1 MEIGAKIKQLRVKA
15 GLTQEQLAGKLGISA
30 QSVSKWENAVTMPD
44 VAILPL
50 LAGEL
55 GVSIDELFDLTA
67 EQKLH
72 RIERGMEVQSEFA
85 PEVFAQHEEFLLHQ
99 LDEYPDR
106 TEILEHLSRLYHF
119 RMEADARRV
128 SKYAREA
135 MMRAPERKC
144 CQWMLQMSEGADV
157 WDWNVAN
164 HARVIDFY
172 KQVIANDRVTPK
184 AALPYMYLIDNLIA
198 DHRTEEAE
206 KYLDEYAALPAAR
219 PFVIP
224 VYRAH
229 IALASFDKPR
239 ADAIMAEAEQYFG
252 SDPGFLF
259 EMAQYHART
268 GDYRGAIEYYEKSWD
283 AEPEKPR
290 YTDALDAICTAYE
303 ILGDRERAIL
313 TCDRLIIAL
322 IEEWGYE
329 KDHAPVIEAQ
339 KRKNCLLCCEQ

>member
-1 MEIGAKIKQLRVKA
+1 MEIGAKIKQLRAKA
-15 GLTQEQLAGKLGISA
+15 GMTQEQLANALGISA

-44 VAILPL
+44 VALLPL

-72 RIERGMEVQSEFA
+72 RIERGIDVMSEFS
-85 PEVFAQHEEFLLHQ
+85 PEEFARHEEFLLHQ
-99 LDEYPDR
+99 LDEYPNK

-135 MMRAPERKC
+135 MLRAPERKC
-144 CQWMLQMSEGADV
+144 CQWMLSMSEGADV

-172 KQVIANDRVTPK
+172 KKVIASDRITPK

-198 DHRTEEAE
+198 DHRTAEAE
-206 KYLDEYAALPAAR
+206 EYLDEYAALPAAR

-229 IALASFDKPR
+229 IALAEYDKPR

-252 SDPGFLF
+252 SDAGFLF
-259 EMAQYHART
+259 ELAQYHARM
-268 GDYRGAIEYYEKSWD
+268 GDYRKAIEYYEKSWEN
-283 AEPEKPR
+283 EPQKPR
-290 YTDALDAICTAYE
+290 YTDALDAVCTAYE
-303 ILGDRERAIL
+303 ILGDKENAIS
-313 TCDRLIIAL
+313 TCDRLLVAL
-322 IEEWGYE
+322 TEEWGYE
-329 KDHAPVIEAQ
+329 KDHAPVVEVQ
-339 KRKNCLLCCEQ
+339 KRKQTLMQK

>member
-1 MEIGAKIKQLRVKA
+1 MEIGTKIRQLRSKA
-15 GLTQEQLAGKLGISA
+15 GLTQEQLATKLGISA

-72 RIERGMEVQSEFA
+72 RIERAIDVQTEFA
-85 PEVFAQHEEFLLHQ
+85 PEVFGQHEEFLLHQ

-106 TEILEHLSRLYHF
+106 TVILNHLARLYHF

-135 MMRAPERKC
+135 MLRDPAQKY
-144 CQWMLQMSEGADV
+144 CQWMLQMSEGADI

-172 KQVIANDRVTPK
+172 KEVIVADHITPK
-184 AALPYMYLIDNLIA
+184 TPLPYMYLIDNLIA
-198 DHRTEEAE
+198 DHRTAEATQ
-206 KYLDEYAALPAAR
+206 YLEEYAKLPAAR
-219 PFVIP
+219 PFMIP

-229 IALASFDKPR
+229 IALAEFDKPR

-252 SDPGFLF
+252 NDTGFLF
-259 EMAQYHART
+259 ELGQYHART
-268 GDYRGAIEYYEKSWD
+268 GNYRQAIAYYQDSWEKD
-283 AEPEKPR
+283 TAKPR
-290 YTDALDAICTAYE
+290 YTDALDAICVIYE
-303 ILGDRERAIL
+303 ILGDYEHAIKA
-313 TCDRLIIAL
+313 CDLLITAL

-329 KDHAPVIEAQ
+329 SDHAPVLEVQ
-339 KRKNCLLCCEQ
+339 KRKQGLMQK

>member
-1 MEIGAKIKQLRVKA
+1 MEIGAKIKQLRAKA
-15 GLTQEQLAGKLGISA
+15 GLTQEQLANALGISA

-44 VAILPL
+44 IALLPL

-67 EQKLH
+67 DQKLH
-72 RIERGMEVQSEFA
+72 RIERGIDVQTEFSPEEFA
-85 PEVFAQHEEFLLHQ
+85 RHEEFLLHQ

-135 MMRAPERKC
+135 MLRAPEHKC

-172 KQVIANDRVTPK
+172 KEVIASDKEPLKTP
-184 AALPYMYLIDNLIA
+184 LPYMYLIDNLIA
-198 DHRTEEAE
+198 DHRTAEATR
-206 KYLDEYAALPAAR
+206 YLDEYANLPASR
-219 PFVIP
+219 PFMVP

-229 IALASFDKPR
+229 IALAEYDKPG
-239 ADAIMAEAEQYFG
+239 ADAIMAETEQYFG
-252 SDPGFLF
+252 EDAGFLF
-259 EMAQYHART
+259 ELAQYHARNC
-268 GDYRGAIEYYEKSWD
+268 DYQKAITYYELSW
-283 AEPEKPR
+283 EKDTRQPR
-290 YTDALDAICTAYE
+290 YTDALDAICAIYE
-303 ILGDRERAIL
+303 ILGDKEKAIA
-313 TCDRLIIAL
+313 TCDRLITCMT
-322 IEEWGYE
+322 EEWGYE
-329 KDHAPVIEAQ
+329 NDHAPVVEVQ
-339 KRKNCLLCCEQ
+339 KRKQALMQR

>member
-1 MEIGAKIKQLRVKA
+1 MEIGAKIKQLRIKA
-15 GLTQEQLAGKLGISA
+15 GLTQEQLARGLGISA

-44 VAILPL
+44 VALLPL

-55 GVSIDELFDLTA
+55 GVSIDELFDLTV

-72 RIERGMEVQSEFA
+72 RIERGLEVQSEFS
-85 PEVFAQHEEFLLHQ
+85 PEEFARHEEFLLHQ
-99 LDEYPDR
+99 LDEHHDR
-106 TEILEHLSRLYHF
+106 TEILEYLSRLYHF

-135 MMRAPERKC
+135 MLRAPERKC

-172 KQVIANDRVTPK
+172 QEVIANDSITPK

-198 DHRTEEAE
+198 DHRTAEAA
-206 KYLDEYAALPAAR
+206 KYLEEYAALPAAR

-229 IALASFDKPR
+229 IALAEYDVAR
-239 ADAIMAEAEQYFG
+239 ADAIMADAEQYFG

-259 EMAQYHART
+259 EKAQYHARK
-268 GDYRGAIEYYEKSWD
+268 GDYRTAIAYYEKSWE

-303 ILGDRERAIL
+303 ILGDKENAIAA
-313 TCDRLIIAL
+313 CDRLL
-322 IEEWGYE
+322 ISLTDEWGYE

-339 KRKNCLLCCEQ
+339 KRKNSLL

>member
-1 MEIGAKIKQLRVKA
+1 MEIGAKIKQLRIKA

-30 QSVSKWENAVTMPD
+30 QSVSKWETAVTMPD
-44 VAILPL
+44 IALLPL

-55 GVSIDELFDLTA
+55 GVSIDELFDLTV

-72 RIERGMEVQSEFA
+72 RIERGLDVQSEFS
-85 PEVFAQHEEFLLHQ
+85 PEVFKEYEEFLLHQ

-106 TEILEHLSRLYHF
+106 VCILEYLSRLYHF

-135 MMRAPERKC
+135 MLRAPERKC

-157 WDWNVAN
+157 WDWNVEN

-172 KQVIANDRVTPK
+172 KEVIANDRGTPK
-184 AALPYMYLIDNLIA
+184 TPLPYMYLIDNLIA
-198 DHRTEEAE
+198 DHRTAEAAAYFE
-206 KYLDEYAALPAAR
+206 EYAKLPAAR
-219 PFVIP
+219 PFMLP

-229 IALASFDKPR
+229 IALAEYDVQK
-239 ADAIMAEAEQYFG
+239 ADAIMAEAENYFG
-252 SDPGFLF
+252 GDPGFLF
-259 EMAQYHART
+259 EMAQYHARK
-268 GDYRGAIEYYEKSWD
+268 GDYRTAIAYYEKSWE

-303 ILGDRERAIL
+303 ILGDKQNAIAA
-313 TCDRLIIAL
+313 CDRLITAL
-322 IEEWGYE
+322 NEEWGYE

-339 KRKNCLLCCEQ
+339 KRKQALMAK

>member
-1 MEIGAKIKQLRVKA
+1 MEIGAKIKQLRAKA
-15 GLTQEQLAGKLGISA
+15 GMTQEQLANALGISA

-44 VAILPL
+44 VALLPL

-72 RIERGMEVQSEFA
+72 RIERGIEVMSEYSPEEFA
-85 PEVFAQHEEFLLHQ
+85 RHEEFLLHQ
-99 LDEYPDR
+99 LDEYPNR

-135 MMRAPERKC
+135 MLRAPERKC

-172 KQVIANDRVTPK
+172 KEVIASDRITPK

-198 DHRTEEAE
+198 DHRTAEAE
-206 KYLDEYAALPAAR
+206 KYLNEYAALPAAR

-229 IALASFDKPR
+229 IALAEYDKPR
-239 ADAIMAEAEQYFG
+239 ADAIMAEAEKHFG
-252 SDPGFLF
+252 NDAGFLF
-259 EMAQYHART
+259 ELAQYHARM
-268 GDYRGAIEYYEKSWD
+268 GDYRNAIAYYERSWE
-283 AEPEKPR
+283 AETQKPR

-303 ILGDRERAIL
+303 ILGDKDNAVA
-313 TCDRLIIAL
+313 TCDRLLVAL
-322 IEEWGYE
+322 TEEWGYE
-329 KDHAPVIEAQ
+329 KDHAPVVELQ
-339 KRKNCLLCCEQ
+339 KRKQTLMQK

>member
-1 MEIGAKIKQLRVKA
+1 MEIGAKIKQLRAKA
-15 GLTQEQLAGKLGISA
+15 GMTQEQLANALGISA

-44 VAILPL
+44 VALLPL

-72 RIERGMEVQSEFA
+72 RIERGIDVLTEFTPEEFA
-85 PEVFAQHEEFLLHQ
+85 RHEEYLLHQ

-106 TEILEHLSRLYHF
+106 TVILEYLARLYHF

-135 MMRAPERKC
+135 MLRAPEKKV
-144 CQWMLQMSEGADV
+144 CQWMLQMSEGADA

-172 KQVIANDRVTPK
+172 KQVIESDRITPK
-184 AALPYMYLIDNLIA
+184 ATLPYMYVIDNLIA
-198 DHRTEEAE
+198 DHRTQEATR
-206 KYLDEYAALPAAR
+206 YLDEYAKLPAAR

-229 IALASFDKPR
+229 IALAEFDKPR

-259 EMAQYHART
+259 ETAQYHAKT
-268 GDYRGAIEYYEKSWD
+268 GNYQRAIAYYEASWEQD
-283 AEPEKPR
+283 SERPR
-290 YTDALDAICTAYE
+290 YTDPLDAICILYE
-303 ILGDRERAIL
+303 ILGDYQNAVA

-322 IEEWGYE
+322 TEEWGYE
-329 KDHAPVIEAQ
+329 KDHAPVLEVQ
-339 KRKNCLLCCEQ
+339 KRKQSLLQKI

>member
-1 MEIGAKIKQLRVKA
+1 MEIGAKIKQLRIKA

-44 VAILPL
+44 VALLPL

-72 RIERGMEVQSEFA
+72 RIERGIDVMTEFSF
-85 PEVFAQHEEFLLHQ
+85 EVFKEYEEFLKNQ

-106 TEILEHLSRLYHF
+106 VRILETLSRLYHF

-135 MMRAPERKC
+135 IERAPEHKY

-157 WDWNVAN
+157 WDWNVSN
-164 HARVIDFY
+164 HTGVINFY
-172 KQVIANDRVTPK
+172 KKVIEGDRITPK
-184 AALPYMYLIDNLIA
+184 ATLPYMYLIDNLIA
-198 DHRTEEAE
+198 DHRTKEAE
-206 KYLDEYAALPAAR
+206 QYLEEYAKLPAAR
-219 PFVIP
+219 PFMLP
-224 VYRAH
+224 VYRAY
-229 IALASFDKPR
+229 IALAEYDAAR
-239 ADAIMAEAEQYFG
+239 ADAIMEKAKDNFG

-259 EMAQYHART
+259 EMAQYHARK
-268 GDYRGAIEYYEKSWD
+268 GDYRKAIEYYERSW
-283 AEPEKPR
+283 ETEQEKPR
-290 YTDALDAICTAYE
+290 YTDALDAICIIYE
-303 ILGDRERAIL
+303 ILGEKDLAIAA
-313 TCDRLIIAL
+313 CDRLLTAL

-329 KDHAPVIEAQ
+329 RDHAPVLEAQ
-339 KRKNCLLCCEQ
+339 KRKQLLLEK

>member
-1 MEIGAKIKQLRVKA
+1 MEIGAKIKQLRIKA

-30 QSVSKWENAVTMPD
+30 QSVSKWETAVTMPD
-44 VAILPL
+44 IALLPL

-55 GVSIDELFDLTA
+55 GVSIDELFDLTV

-72 RIERGMEVQSEFA
+72 RIERGLDVMSEFS
-85 PEVFAQHEEFLLHQ
+85 PEVFKEYEEFLTHQ

-106 TEILEHLSRLYHF
+106 VCILEYLSRLYHF

-135 MMRAPERKC
+135 MLRAPERKC
-144 CQWMLQMSEGADV
+144 CQWMLQMAEGADV

-172 KQVIANDRVTPK
+172 KEVIASDHGTPK
-184 AALPYMYLIDNLIA
+184 TPLPYMYLIDNLIA
-198 DHRTEEAE
+198 DHRTAEAAAYFE
-206 KYLDEYAALPAAR
+206 EYAQLPAAR
-219 PFVIP
+219 PFMLP

-229 IALASFDKPR
+229 IALAEYDVQK
-239 ADAIMAEAEQYFG
+239 ADAIMSEAEQYFD

-259 EMAQYHART
+259 EMAQYHARK
-268 GDYRGAIEYYEKSWD
+268 GDYRTAIAYYEKSWE

-303 ILGDRERAIL
+303 ILGDKQNAIAA
-313 TCDRLIIAL
+313 CERLITAL
-322 IEEWGYE
+322 TEEWGYE

-339 KRKNCLLCCEQ
+339 KRRQALMQK